1 MTPGGLVVTLS
12 FAESSTGDLD
22 LKLYDATG
30 SVLAQSRGFTGTETI
45 TCPGLAPA
53 CNALVPGDYV
63 FEVFPALSTG
73 FNAYEFSVA
82 ITLP

>member
-1 MTPGGLVVTLS
+1 MI
-12 FAESSTGDLD
+12 
-22 LKLYDATG
+22 
-30 SVLAQSRGFTGTETI
+30 AQSRGFTGTETI

-53 CNALVPGDYV
+53 CNALLPGDYV
-63 FEVFPALSTG
+63 FEVFPALPTG